1 MEAKDLERFRKKLL
15 QLKEELVKILQNQDD
30 LSSSNDSID
39 ELDQA
44 TELIEKMTGFALSS
58 NLRSNMKQVED
69 ALARIEQKKYGQCD
83 NCEKDISPKRLE
95 VLPFTQYCI
104 ECQRELEKH

>member
-15 QLKEELVKILQNQDD
+15 KLKEELAKILENQDD
-30 LSSSNDSID
+30 LSTSNDSID

-58 NLRSNMKQVED
+58 NLRSNMKEVKD
-69 ALARIEQKKYGQCD
+69 ALVRIEQKNYGQCE
-83 NCEKDISPKRLE
+83 NCEKDIPPKRLE
-95 VLPFTQYCI
+95 VLPFTKFCI
-104 ECQRELEKH
+104 DCQRERERL

>member
-1 MEAKDLERFRKKLL
+1 MEAKELDKFKKKLL
-15 QLKEELVKILQNQDD
+15 NLKEELIKILKNEDE

-58 NLRSNMKQVED
+58 NLRSNMKKVED
-69 ALARIEQKKYGQCD
+69 ALIRIEQKKYGQCE
-83 NCEKDISPKRLE
+83 NCSKEISPKRLE
-95 VLPFTQYCI
+95 VLPFTQNCI
-104 ECQRELEKH
+104 ECQRELEKR